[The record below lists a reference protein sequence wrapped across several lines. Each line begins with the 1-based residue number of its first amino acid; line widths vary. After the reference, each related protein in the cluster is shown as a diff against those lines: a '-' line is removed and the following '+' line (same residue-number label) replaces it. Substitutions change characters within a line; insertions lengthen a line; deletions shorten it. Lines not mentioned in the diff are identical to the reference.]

1 MVRYLRLLCLALLG
15 LALLLLAL
23 ANRGAVTLRLLP
35 GELADLTGM
44 TWAVDL
50 PLFGVIF
57 ASMVAGVMIGFVW
70 EWFREMK
77 HRSAASSK
85 SREVSRLERELAVM
99 RDSKPDAKDDV
110 LARLEQP
117 GKR

>member
-110 LARLEQP
+110 LALLEQP